1 MDDVAELDGGF
12 EGPEGKGCGGVVVEL
27 HFYLSS
33 GDVLRGIGI
42 RRELLGIESGRGGGL
57 VFLESQ
63 IVVEGWQEIGR
74 TGQER
79 RVLWK
84 IQINCL
90 WHLSQREGEQ
100 VLWEVKIVRRK

>member
-1 MDDVAELDGGF
+1 VDDVAELDGGF

-42 RRELLGIESGRGGGL
+42 RRELLGIES
-57 VFLESQ
+57 
-63 IVVEGWQEIGR
+63 
-74 TGQER
+74 
-79 RVLWK
+79 
-84 IQINCL
+84 
-90 WHLSQREGEQ
+90 QREGEQ